1 VVGLVG
7 SKASNTP
14 AAPVMG
20 AARGASSKR
29 GKQAPTLC
37 KPRPGEMRCAIVRH
51 CRFRKK
57 LPQLV
62 SRQFALLRLRGFQFW
77 VTAGTEE
84 HSYRVTP
91 AS

>member
-1 VVGLVG
+1 MDL
-7 SKASNTP
+7 
-14 AAPVMG
+14 
-20 AARGASSKR
+20 ARR
-29 GKQAPTLC
+29 RQN
-37 KPRPGEMRCAIVRH
+37 H
-51 CRFRKK
+51 FRKK